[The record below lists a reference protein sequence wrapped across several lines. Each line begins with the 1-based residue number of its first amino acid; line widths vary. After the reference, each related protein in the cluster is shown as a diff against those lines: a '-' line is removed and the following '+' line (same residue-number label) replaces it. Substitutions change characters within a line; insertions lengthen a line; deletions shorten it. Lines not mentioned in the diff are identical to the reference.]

1 VIGGLA
7 AVFVV
12 TLATSVALTPLAR
25 SLGVRL
31 GMVDHPRPGELQAWP
46 RSRSGGYGLVA
57 AFALGLLVSLFLI
70 PRSDPSEWTRLLG
83 FVVGLLVVI
92 VVAYFDDRLRMGAL
106 PQLVGQVLAALLPI
120 PFGLMVADLSNPL
133 GQTVPLP
140 LAFAVP
146 LTVLWVVGMIN
157 TVNWLDAVDGL
168 AGGVALIA
176 ALVLLARTLDLG
188 QYSVAVLPLALV
200 AACLGFLPF
209 NFSPARV
216 FMGTSG
222 SMFLGYALAM
232 LAIFGGAKLAT
243 AAMVLG
249 LPLLDAAFVV
259 IQRLHAGR
267 SPFRGGDHA
276 HLTHKLALRGWGVR
290 RIVLTLYAASL
301 ALGLGALVLP
311 GPHKLWIFGA
321 FALALLVATL
331 WLVLRTRPVGEAP
344 GASR

>member
-7 AVFVV
+7 IVFVV
-12 TLATSVALTPLAR
+12 TLATSFALTPLAR
-25 SLGVRL
+25 ALGVRL
-31 GMVDHPRPGELQAWP
+31 GMIDHPRPGELQRWP
-46 RSRSGGYGLVA
+46 RARSGGYGLVT
-57 AFALGLLVSLFLI
+57 AFVLGLLVSLFLI
-70 PRSDPSEWTRLLG
+70 PRSDPTEWSRLMG

-92 VVAYFDDRLRMGAL
+92 VVAFFDDRLRMGAF
-106 PQLVGQVLAALLPI
+106 PQLLGQVLAALLPI

-140 LAFAVP
+140 LVFAVP
-146 LTVLWVVGMIN
+146 LTVLWVVGMVN

-176 ALVLLARTLDLG
+176 AIVLLARTVDLG
-188 QYSVAVLPLALV
+188 QYSVAVLPLALA

-249 LPLLDAAFVV
+249 LPLLDSAFVI

-267 SPFRGGDHA
+267 SPFQGGDHA
-276 HLTHKLALRGWGVR
+276 HLTHKLARRGWGVR
-290 RIVLTLYAASL
+290 RIVLTLYATCL

-311 GPHKLWIFGA
+311 GAYKLWIFAG
-321 FALALLVATL
+321 FGLGLVAATL
-331 WLVLRTRPVGEAP
+331 WLLLRTGAVGEAP
-344 GASR
+344 GTPR